1 VAVWLPAMADR
12 QRRMVAERNMTD
24 PAAALS
30 VGELLETPFHL
41 IGTIGEM
48 AGQLRASRER
58 WGFSYITVHAPFME
72 AFAPVIGRLRAR

>member
-1 VAVWLPAMADR
+1 MAAGRDGLGREDR
-12 QRRMVAERNMTD
+12 H
-24 PAAALS
+24 
-30 VGELLETPFHL
+30 G
-41 IGTIGEM
+41 GTRDLRFSFNIFGLTTRQAF